1 MGGLFRYD
9 GLLFR
14 FINKMVD
21 AVGLSLLWLITSLP
35 LITMGAATTAL
46 YYTTHKVIHYDRG
59 RVWPEYW
66 KCFLSGFKQATPL
79 GLFLQVLIYLLGANA
94 YSSYLMI
101 MSGNATLWIFLT
113 VLIPLVLILMWA
125 VYLFPLVARFHS
137 TTKAVM
143 KNCLLIALWN
153 LPLTLLLVG
162 LFVACIAVVVFVPLS
177 FTYMPVTYMLLS
189 SVILEKIFPKYMTP
203 EDLAREQERNK
214 NAMEDA

>member
-66 KCFLSGFKQATPL
+66 KCFLSSFKQATPL

-94 YSSYLMI
+94 YSSYLMV

-125 VYLFPLVARFHS
+125 VYLFPLIARFHS

>member
-94 YSSYLMI
+94 YSSYLMV

>member
-94 YSSYLMI
+94 YSSYLMV

-162 LFVACIAVVVFVPLS
+162 LFVACVAVVVFVPLS
-177 FTYMPVTYMLLS
+177 FTYMPVAYMLLS

>member
-94 YSSYLMI
+94 YSSYLMV

-162 LFVACIAVVVFVPLS
+162 LFVACVAVVVFVPLS

>member
-46 YYTTHKVIHYDRG
+46 YYTTHKVIRYDRG

-66 KCFLSGFKQATPL
+66 KCFLSSFKQATPL

-94 YSSYLMI
+94 YSSYLMV

-162 LFVACIAVVVFVPLS
+162 WFVACIAVVVFVPLS

-189 SVILEKIFPKYMTP
+189 SVILEKIFSKYMTP

>member
-1 MGGLFRYD
+1 
-9 GLLFR
+9 
-14 FINKMVD
+14 MVD

-94 YSSYLMI
+94 YSSYLMV

-162 LFVACIAVVVFVPLS
+162 LFVACVAVVVFVPLS

>member
-9 GLLFR
+9 GFLFR

-66 KCFLSGFKQATPL
+66 KCFLSSFKQATPL
-79 GLFLQVLIYLLGANA
+79 GIFLQVLIYLLGVNA
-94 YSSYLMI
+94 YSSYLMV
-101 MSGNATLWIFLT
+101 MSGNATLWFFLT

-153 LPLTLLLVG
+153 FPLTLLLVG

>member
-9 GLLFR
+9 GFLFR
-14 FINKMVD
+14 FINKTVD

-66 KCFLSGFKQATPL
+66 KCFLSSFKQATPL
-79 GLFLQVLIYLLGANA
+79 GLLMQVLIYLLGVNA
-94 YSSYLMI
+94 YCSYMMV
-101 MSGNATLWIFLT
+101 MSGNATLWIFLA

-143 KNCLLIALWN
+143 KNSLLIALWN

-162 LFVACIAVVVFVPLS
+162 LFVACIAVVAFVPLS

>member
-35 LITMGAATTAL
+35 LVTMGAATTAL

-59 RVWPEYW
+59 RVWSEYW
-66 KCFLSGFKQATPL
+66 KCFLSSFKQATPL
-79 GLFLQVLIYLLGANA
+79 GLLMQVLIYLLGVNA
-94 YSSYLMI
+94 YSSYMMV
-101 MSGNATLWIFLT
+101 MSGNATLWIFLA

-125 VYLFPLVARFHS
+125 VYLFPLIARFHS
-137 TTKAVM
+137 TTKAVI
-143 KNCLLIALWN
+143 KNCLLIALRN

-162 LFVACIAVVVFVPLS
+162 LFVACVAVVFFVPLS
-177 FTYMPVTYMLLS
+177 FTYMPVAYMMLS
-189 SVILEKIFPKYMTP
+189 SVILEKIFQKYMSP
-203 EDLAREQERNK
+203 EDLAMEQERNK
-214 NAMEDA
+214 DAMEDA

>member
-1 MGGLFRYD
+1 MTNSNTAARGGGLKR
-9 GLLFR
+9 GLKKILRSQEF
-14 FINKMVD
+14 
-21 AVGLSLLWLITSLP
+21 A
-35 LITMGAATTAL
+35 
-46 YYTTHKVIHYDRG
+46 
-59 RVWPEYW
+59 
-66 KCFLSGFKQATPL
+66 
-79 GLFLQVLIYLLGANA
+79 
-94 YSSYLMI
+94 
-101 MSGNATLWIFLT
+101 

>member
-79 GLFLQVLIYLLGANA
+79 GLFLYGYTQKEQPQ
-94 YSSYLMI
+94 I
-101 MSGNATLWIFLT
+101 M
-113 VLIPLVLILMWA
+113 
-125 VYLFPLVARFHS
+125 
-137 TTKAVM
+137 
-143 KNCLLIALWN
+143 
-153 LPLTLLLVG
+153 
-162 LFVACIAVVVFVPLS
+162 
-177 FTYMPVTYMLLS
+177 
-189 SVILEKIFPKYMTP
+189 
-203 EDLAREQERNK
+203 
-214 NAMEDA
+214 